1 METNLISTFKKIAS
15 AFIQTQGKDE
25 SIAELLPQDYQIDF
39 QQRHD
44 DLNHFRCAFAWT
56 LEDLALIVFEQTNA
70 PFWENVADT
79 LSWASD
85 DYTEQQWQELFDYL
99 KSVIAIKKK

>member
-15 AFIQTQGKDE
+15 AFIQTQGK
-25 SIAELLPQDYQIDF
+25 DF

-79 LSWASD
+79 LSWAND